1 MQVQVH
7 EGGMERTARRFLDS
21 MARNKTLKSLVMSE
35 GQQKGLVPTHLL
47 SIGDS
52 AWQFNRIMTWVH
64 FGSPGRDTASYM

>member
-1 MQVQVH
+1 
-7 EGGMERTARRFLDS
+7 MERTARRFLDS
-21 MARNKTLKSLVMSE
+21 MARDKTLKSLVMSE

-52 AWQFNRIMTWVH
+52 AWLPQFIRIMPGVH